1 MPDITRLFCLPIA
14 EAIHQVQRNCGQT
27 LQEIRLRA
35 GKPLAVS
42 VGGKNHFVSPKG
54 ELQQTAQG
62 ALRVDWDMIVK
73 SLEFMSRSSMYAF
86 EQEMQNGY
94 ITVEGGHRIGMV
106 GRSIRQN
113 DQIVGINPIAGLNIR
128 IAHEIRGCA
137 EKLLPYLIDGDML
150 QHTLII
156 SPPGGGK
163 TTMLRDLIRLASDRL
178 QLAVAVADERSEIGG
193 CYRGIPQCD
202 LGMQTDVLDGCPKA
216 EGMLMLLRSMNPQV
230 IAVDELGGRAELEA
244 VITILHAGVKLLCT
258 VHSCDLEE
266 LKQRPGFDELI
277 ESGVFE
283 RIVVLSGRKGPGT
296 VETIYRWEEDKRYV
310 MA

>member
-14 EAIHQVQRNCGQT
+14 EAIHQLQRNCGEQ

-35 GKPLAVS
+35 GKPLAVGI
-42 VGGKNHFVSPKG
+42 GGKNRFLSSKG
-54 ELQQTAQG
+54 ELLENPQG

-73 SLEFMSRSSMYAF
+73 SLEFMSRSSLYAL
-86 EQEMQNGY
+86 EHEMKNGY

-106 GRSIRQN
+106 GRTIWQN
-113 DQIVGINPIAGLNIR
+113 GQIAGINHIAGLNVR

-137 EKLLPYLIDGDML
+137 ETILSKLCSDGCL
-150 QHTLII
+150 QHTLLI

-178 QLAVAVADERSEIGG
+178 KLAVAVADERSEIGG

-202 LGMQTDVLDGCPKA
+202 VGLQTDVLDGCPKS
-216 EGMLMLLRSMNPQV
+216 EGMLMLLRTMKPQV
-230 IAVDELGGRAELEA
+230 IAADELGGREELEA
-244 VITILHAGVKLLCT
+244 VMTILHAGVKLLCT
-258 VHSCDLEE
+258 AHSNDLEE
-266 LKQRPGFDELI
+266 LKKRPGYARILE
-277 ESGVFE
+277 EGVFD

-296 VETIYRWEEDKRYV
+296 VENIYRWDEEGGYG

>member
-14 EAIHQVQRNCGQT
+14 EAIHQVQRNCGET

-42 VGGKNHFVSPKG
+42 IGGRNRFVSPKG
-54 ELQQTAQG
+54 ELLQTAQG

-86 EQEMQNGY
+86 EHEMQNGY

-106 GRSIRQN
+106 GRAIQQN
-113 DQIVGINPIAGLNIR
+113 GQITGLNPIAGINVR

-137 EKLLPYLIDGDML
+137 EKLLPHLNDGGVL
-150 QHTLII
+150 QHTLIV

-178 QLAVAVADERSEIGG
+178 QLAVAVVDERSEIGG

-216 EGMLMLLRSMNPQV
+216 EGMLMLLRTMNPQV

-244 VITILHAGVKLLCT
+244 VVTILHAGVKLLCT
-258 VHSCDLEE
+258 VHSSDVEE
-266 LKQRPGFDELI
+266 LQRRPGFDKIL
-277 ESGVFE
+277 SVGVFE

-296 VETIYRWEEDKRYV
+296 IEGIYRWEEDGRYALV
-310 MA
+310 

>member
-1 MPDITRLFCLPIA
+1 MTDIARLFCLPIA
-14 EAIHQVQRNCGQT
+14 EAIHQVLRSHGEI
-27 LQEIRLRA
+27 LQEVRLRA
-35 GKPLAVS
+35 GKPLAVGI
-42 VGGKNHFVSPKG
+42 GGQNRFVSPKG
-54 ELQQTAQG
+54 ELLQTPEG
-62 ALRVDWDMIVK
+62 SLRVDWDMILK

-86 EQEMQNGY
+86 ENEMQNGY

-106 GRSIRQN
+106 GRIIRQN
-113 DQIVGINPIAGLNIR
+113 GQISGINPIAGLNVR

-137 EKLLPYLIDGDML
+137 EKLLPHLTADGAL

-178 QLAVAVADERSEIGG
+178 HLTVAVADERSEIGG

-216 EGMLMLLRSMNPQV
+216 EGMLMLLRTMNPQV
-230 IAVDELGGRAELEA
+230 IAADELGGRAELEA
-244 VITILHAGVKLLCT
+244 VVNVLHAGVKLLCT
-258 VHSCDLEE
+258 VHSDDVEE
-266 LKQRPGFDELI
+266 LERRPGFDKLLKA
-277 ESGVFE
+277 GVFE

-296 VETIYRWEEDKRYV
+296 VEGIYRLGEEGRYV
-310 MA
+310 MD

>member
-14 EAIHQVQRNCGQT
+14 EAIHQVQRNCDGT

-42 VGGKNHFVSPKG
+42 IDGKKRFVSSKG

-73 SLEFMSRSSMYAF
+73 SLEFMSRSSLYAF
-86 EQEMQNGY
+86 ENEMKNGY

-106 GRSIRQN
+106 GRTIQQNGQITGLSSIT
-113 DQIVGINPIAGLNIR
+113 GLNVR

-137 EKLLPYLIDGDML
+137 EKLLPNLSEDGIL
-150 QHTLII
+150 YHTLII

-178 QLAVAVADERSEIGG
+178 QLAVAVADERSEIAG

-202 LGMQTDVLDGCPKA
+202 IGMQTDVLDGCPKA
-216 EGMLMLLRSMNPQV
+216 EGMLMLLRTMNPQV

-244 VITILHAGVKLLCT
+244 VVTILHAGVKLLCT
-258 VHSCDLEE
+258 VHSSNMEE
-266 LKQRPGFDELI
+266 LQRRPGFDQLLEMGI
-277 ESGVFE
+277 FE
-283 RIVVLSGRKGPGT
+283 RIVVLSGRKGAGS
-296 VETIYRWEEDKRYV
+296 VEGIYRREEDGRYV
-310 MA
+310 LV

>member
-14 EAIHQVQRNCGQT
+14 EAIHQVQRNCGET
-27 LQEIRLRA
+27 LQEVRLRA
-35 GKPLAVS
+35 GKPLAIS
-42 VGGKNHFVSPKG
+42 IGGKKRFVSAKG
-54 ELQQTAQG
+54 ELLQTAQG

-86 EQEMQNGY
+86 EQEIQNGY

-106 GRSIRQN
+106 GRAIQKN
-113 DQIVGINPIAGLNIR
+113 GQIAGLNHISGLNVR

-137 EKLLPYLIDGDML
+137 EKLLPNLSDEDVL
-150 QHTLII
+150 HHTLII

-216 EGMLMLLRSMNPQV
+216 EGMLMLLRTMNPQV

-244 VITILHAGVKLLCT
+244 VVTILHAGVKLLCT
-258 VHSCDLEE
+258 VHSNDMEE
-266 LKQRPGFDELI
+266 LRRRPGFDKILET
-277 ESGVFE
+277 GVFE
-283 RIVVLSGRKGPGT
+283 RIVVLSGREGPGT
-296 VETIYRWEEDKRYV
+296 VEEIYRWEEDGRY
-310 MA
+310 ALA

>member
-14 EAIHQVQRNCGQT
+14 EAIHQVQRNCNES

-42 VGGKNHFVSPKG
+42 VGGRNRFVSPKG
-54 ELQQTAQG
+54 ELLQTDQG

-86 EQEMQNGY
+86 ENEMQNGY

-106 GRSIRQN
+106 GRAIQQN
-113 DQIVGINPIAGLNIR
+113 GRITGVSPIAGLNVR

-137 EKLLPYLIDGDML
+137 EKLLPYLNDGGVL
-150 QHTLII
+150 HHTLII

-163 TTMLRDLIRLASDRL
+163 TTMMRDLIRLASDRL
-178 QLAVAVADERSEIGG
+178 HLAVAVADERSEIGG

-202 LGMQTDVLDGCPKA
+202 RGMQTDVLDGCPKA
-216 EGMLMLLRSMNPQV
+216 EGMLMLLRTMNPQV
-230 IAVDELGGRAELEA
+230 IAADELGGIAELDA
-244 VITILHAGVKLLCT
+244 VVTILHAGVKLLCT
-258 VHSCDLEE
+258 VHSNDVEE
-266 LKQRPGFDELI
+266 LKRRPGFGKLLEA
-277 ESGVFE
+277 GVFE

-296 VETIYRWEEDKRYV
+296 LEGIYRWEEDGRYALV
-310 MA
+310 